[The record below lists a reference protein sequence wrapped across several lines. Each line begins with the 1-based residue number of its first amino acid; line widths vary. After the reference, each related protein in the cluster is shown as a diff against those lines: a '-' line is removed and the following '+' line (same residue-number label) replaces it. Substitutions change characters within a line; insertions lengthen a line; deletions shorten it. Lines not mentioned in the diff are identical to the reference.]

1 MSARGLGAQLSLW
14 LALQSVIGLSVIC
27 GALYLGFDWTLSQRR
42 DETLAQKEAAVR
54 DLLAQTR
61 GAHRPEDV
69 PHLLQDMLAGHGD
82 LGLRLVDGAGQ
93 VVFSRQLTKA
103 VATTGP
109 VHRFQLSIKD
119 MPAPVQVTLQLDPSA
134 DQALLQR
141 VAWLLLAAA
150 LVGTAA
156 IALGGRLLVRRSLAP
171 LHQLVAQT
179 SQLTPRA
186 LSADSLAHRL
196 DGRAQP
202 AELQPLIVQFNALLD
217 RLAASYLQMESFNAD
232 VAHELNTPLATMIS
246 GSQLALRKPASREE
260 LHELLGSHLEELDR
274 LAHIVADMLFLSRAQ
289 RSSGARRTAVTSLA
303 VLAAEVAEFHEAAL
317 TDAQLSLRIEGDAA
331 VSADAG
337 LLQRAVSNL
346 LGNAT
351 RHAHARTEV
360 LLRIQSLDAG
370 VTQVT
375 VENYGDSIA
384 PDHLP
389 RLFDRF
395 FRADTAR
402 AQADRHHGLGLAIV
416 AAIAKLHSG
425 GTVAH
430 SQTGRTCIGFWLVN
444 ITKSSSNGS
453 GS

>member
-1 MSARGLGAQLSLW
+1 MSARGLGARLSLW
-14 LALQSVIGLSVIC
+14 LALQSMIGLGLVC
-27 GALYLGFDWTLSQRR
+27 GALYFGFDWTLDQRR
-42 DETLAQKEAAVR
+42 DETLAQKETAVR

-93 VVFSRQLTKA
+93 VLFSRLLPQA
-103 VATTGP
+103 VVATAP
-109 VHRFQLSIKD
+109 VHHFQMSVTD

-150 LVGTAA
+150 LAGTAA

-179 SQLTPRA
+179 SQLTPYT

-217 RLAASYLQMESFNAD
+217 RLAASYAQMEAFNAD
-232 VAHELNTPLATMIS
+232 VAHELNTPLATLIS
-246 GSQLALRKPASREE
+246 GSQLALRQAASKDE
-260 LHELLGSHLEELDR
+260 LQELLGSQLEELDR
-274 LAHIVADMLFLSRAQ
+274 LAHIVADMLFLSRAE
-289 RSSGARRTAVTSLA
+289 RGSGARRSAVPSLA
-303 VLAAEVAEFHEAAL
+303 ALVADVAEFHEAAL
-317 TDAQLSLRIEGDAA
+317 ADARLTLRIEGDAA
-331 VSADAG
+331 VRVDAG

-351 RHAHARTEV
+351 RHARAGTEV
-360 LLRIQSLDAG
+360 VLRIRTLETCT
-370 VTQVT
+370 TQIT
-375 VENYGDSIA
+375 VENSGSTIA

-389 RLFDRF
+389 RIFDRF

-416 AAIAKLHSG
+416 AAIARLHGG
-425 GTVAH
+425 GTLAQ
-430 SQTGRTCIGFWLVN
+430 SQAGRTCIGLWLADM
-444 ITKSSSNGS
+444 TQTSSSCAAS
-453 GS
+453 